1 MGSSNVKEY
10 IKVKDKNSRKKN
22 QEITLLGIYIK
33 NCKYKFFSF

>member
-33 NCKYKFFSF
+33 NCKYKCFSF